1 MCNLGATDRE
11 KLDGIVNPA
20 RKPHQT
26 RPLPLPR
33 PDGRQRSRTFSRKI
47 DVERWLKVSEAET
60 LTGQRVDPPAG
71 EKLVV
76 PYAEERIGHPS
87 NESLSSRAAMEPRV
101 GDVSQA
107 PNASA
112 GMERRE
118 NGILTTCLWRM
129 WW

>member
-1 MCNLGATDRE
+1 
-11 KLDGIVNPA
+11 
-20 RKPHQT
+20 
-26 RPLPLPR
+26 
-33 PDGRQRSRTFSRKI
+33 
-47 DVERWLKVSEAET
+47 LKVSEAET

-71 EKLVV
+71 EKLFV
-76 PYAEERIGHPS
+76 PYAEEWIGHPY
-87 NESLSSRAAMEPRV
+87 NEPGV